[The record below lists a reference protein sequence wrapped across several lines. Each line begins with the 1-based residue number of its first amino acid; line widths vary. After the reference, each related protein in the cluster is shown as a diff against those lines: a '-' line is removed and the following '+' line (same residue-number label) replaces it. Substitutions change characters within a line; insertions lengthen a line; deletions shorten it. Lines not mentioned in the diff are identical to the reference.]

1 MHFSV
6 HGIPGGASQAFSHLI
21 CSLSLAE
28 WVFLFTCVAF
38 NRALFSPEET
48 ELKSMSR
55 HLQKCVTS
63 SVLNIS
69 LEQAHLLSYTLTSV
83 LGLLKW
89 SIYWNSQTLIL
100 CVRKALISSNLLS
113 EASSFFKRQINF
125 LNPSYA
131 SIHSV
136 SITVLCSIWNLGME
150 ECHDNGYCYSDL
162 IGFDMLEEV

>member
-1 MHFSV
+1 MEYLGELPKPSV
-6 HGIPGGASQAFSHLI
+6 ILSAHLASLNECFFLLVLLLI
-21 CSLSLAE
+21 ELFFLLRKLSLSRWAGIYRNVSLA
-28 WVFLFTCVAF
+28 
-38 NRALFSPEET
+38 
-48 ELKSMSR
+48 
-55 HLQKCVTS
+55 Q
-63 SVLNIS
+63 
-69 LEQAHLLSYTLTSV
+69 YLTSAWSKLIFCHTHSPV

-89 SIYWNSQTLIL
+89 SIYWNSQILIL

-150 ECHDNGYCYSDL
+150 ECHDSGYCYSDL